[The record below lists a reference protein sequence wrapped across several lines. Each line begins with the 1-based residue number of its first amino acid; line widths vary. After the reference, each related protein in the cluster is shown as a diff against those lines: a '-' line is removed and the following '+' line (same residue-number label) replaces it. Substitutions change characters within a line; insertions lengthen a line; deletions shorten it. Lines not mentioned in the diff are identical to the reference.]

1 MVLTPRRWRQVLWR
15 RVGPTGR
22 GRAVNPQGDGDNKA
36 RSPGRSRG
44 NPLKPL
50 RAGMPGE
57 SGEPVVTNSYAFY
70 FACEA
75 AGASSTR
82 HSPRP
87 LNVQK
92 ALQDA
97 KLARGVRRDRG
108 GVCVSSRGKKGKLCV
123 WKCTGRV
130 AYSATAS
137 PVLSLPLLWGGWR
150 EAPGG
155 ANSRIHET
163 APTRHIARAAHDVPP
178 QSELRSS
185 RPHKSGRDK
194 KERASLVSAR
204 KGENKNGGRA
214 RSGRWCLRRV
224 C

>member
-1 MVLTPRRWRQVLWR
+1 
-15 RVGPTGR
+15 
-22 GRAVNPQGDGDNKA
+22 
-36 RSPGRSRG
+36 
-44 NPLKPL
+44 
-50 RAGMPGE
+50 MPGE

-155 ANSRIHET
+155 ANSRIT
-163 APTRHIARAAHDVPP
+163 KQPPPVTSLAPLTMCHPRASFARLDPT
-178 QSELRSS
+178 
-185 RPHKSGRDK
+185 KGRDK
-194 KERASLVSAR
+194 KERASLDTREKRGGAPATSFETALRAPQDEAHRPSMWLSLTVRRSCGNVAR
-204 KGENKNGGRA
+204 LE
-214 RSGRWCLRRV
+214 RSNPIRWQHSPRYTNRD
-224 C
+224 

>member
-1 MVLTPRRWRQVLWR
+1 ML
-15 RVGPTGR
+15 
-22 GRAVNPQGDGDNKA
+22 
-36 RSPGRSRG
+36 
-44 NPLKPL
+44 
-50 RAGMPGE
+50 
-57 SGEPVVTNSYAFY
+57 FY

-155 ANSRIHET
+155 ANSRIT
-163 APTRHIARAAHDVPP
+163 KQPPPVTSLAPLTMCHPRASFARLDPTKVGGIRK
-178 QSELRSS
+178 SELRS
-185 RPHKSGRDK
+185 PWTQK
-194 KERASLVSAR
+194 
-204 KGENKNGGRA
+204 GRA
-214 RSGRWCLRRV
+214 ARSRRCAAPCV
-224 C
+224 VLAKAGTHNHRA

>member
-1 MVLTPRRWRQVLWR
+1 
-15 RVGPTGR
+15 
-22 GRAVNPQGDGDNKA
+22 VNPVNLA
-36 RSPGRSRG
+36 
-44 NPLKPL
+44 
-50 RAGMPGE
+50 
-57 SGEPVVTNSYAFY
+57 VTTLVWIY
-70 FACEA
+70 FFPREA

-108 GVCVSSRGKKGKLCV
+108 GVCVSSRGKKGKPCV

-155 ANSRIHET
+155 ANSRIT
-163 APTRHIARAAHDVPP
+163 KQPPPVTSFAPLTMCHPRASFARLDPTKVGGIRK
-178 QSELRSS
+178 SELRWTRGRRVAAR
-185 RPHKSGRDK
+185 RPHPSRRRFAPLWMRLIR
-194 KERASLVSAR
+194 RACGLILMVRSAATPRVSNHEA
-204 KGENKNGGRA
+204 GIETEEETM
-214 RSGRWCLRRV
+214 
-224 C
+224 